1 MVGSEGDTR
10 LESPLVEDLST
21 AQAFLS
27 ADNRRYVAAFQRV
40 GAIYE
45 ETIVLLNEFAHEGD
59 LGIVKEKVLHEN
71 LLKKRSSTWSEN
83 ILRVVKN
90 RFFAGSKLL
99 PNGRQISKFVSS
111 NISRY
116 SKIQALYQYV
126 CSSDPLVDRL
136 IAELVAPPLIEYGV
150 SRLTKQMYHEFWEK
164 ECQNHPELQAWA
176 SSVSGTWQRKF
187 FAFLR
192 ASGIMEKAPSVR
204 IRKPVI
210 RVEPFTFF
218 LYGLL
223 DKKFSGLEIVESSL
237 WRRYFMSEND
247 VEYALSSV
255 QERGWLQYRRMGSI
269 VELTASYNSLEGW
282 LNGALG

>member
-1 MVGSEGDTR
+1 MLGSNGDIR
-10 LESPLVEDLST
+10 SELPPVEILSSV
-21 AQAFLS
+21 QAFSS
-27 ADNRRYVAAFQRV
+27 ADIRRYTAAFQRV
-40 GAIYE
+40 GAVYDE
-45 ETIVLLNEFAHEGD
+45 SIVLLNEFVHEGD
-59 LGIVKEKVLHEN
+59 WAIVKKKVLHEN
-71 LLKKRSSTWSEN
+71 LLKKNSSTWSEN
-83 ILRVVKN
+83 ILRTVKN
-90 RFFAGSKLL
+90 RFLRGSEVL

-126 CSSDPLVDRL
+126 CSSDSLVDRL
-136 IAELVAPPLIEYGV
+136 IIELVAPPLMKYGV
-150 SRLTKQMYHEFWEK
+150 SRLTKQMYHDFWEK
-164 ECQNHPELQAWA
+164 ECQNHSELQAWA

-223 DKKFSGLEIVESSL
+223 DKRVSGLEAIRNSL
-237 WRRYFMSEND
+237 WKRYFMSEED
-247 VEYALSSV
+247 VEYALSSA

-269 VELTASYNSLEGW
+269 VELTTSYRPLEGW